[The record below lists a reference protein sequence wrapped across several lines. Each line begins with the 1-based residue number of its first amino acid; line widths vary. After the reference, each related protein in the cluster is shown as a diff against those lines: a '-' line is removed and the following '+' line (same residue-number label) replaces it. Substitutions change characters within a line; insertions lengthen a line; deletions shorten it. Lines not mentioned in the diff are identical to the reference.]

1 VSKDSNSRYRG
12 ALLDWMACAVGG
24 ADEPATRA
32 ARDAGDGVL
41 ERVIAAGTAGHVLDF
56 DDAYLPGVAH
66 LSAPTAPAAL
76 VLGAELG
83 ATAAEVLAAY
93 AAGFEAAGALA
104 RASHPALYDGGWHPT
119 PVCGALGAAVSA
131 SRLLELSPEAE
142 HSATGLA
149 LLRAGG
155 LRSAFGSAGKSI
167 QVGMAAAAGVA
178 SARLAA
184 AGASVDVRQIAGG
197 PAGFEAAFGASFE
210 QPGESRAIEENWI
223 KAYPCCLQTH
233 AVIEAALAAR
243 DAEAIDV
250 ERVFKSSGPRIE
262 VTAPPVSLQAAWVK
276 EPRDGLQAKFSIP
289 YLTAFS
295 LLRGAPDTQSF
306 ESVDG
311 AAKGLGERVGVSS
324 DATMSDSEVLL
335 AIDGAD
341 FRVAAALGSPQRP
354 MGDQELA
361 EKRRGLAGERLEGA
375 LDDLDR
381 PAAELL
387 KALAV

>member
-1 VSKDSNSRYRG
+1 VSDKLDSRYRG
-12 ALLDWMACAVGG
+12 AFLDWMACAVGG
-24 ADEPATRA
+24 LDESATRA
-32 ARDAGDGVL
+32 AREAGDGAL

-56 DDAYLPGVAH
+56 DDAFLPGVAH

-83 ATAAEVLAAY
+83 SRADEVLAAY

-119 PVCGALGAAVSA
+119 PVCGALGAAVTA

-155 LRSAFGSAGKSI
+155 LRSAFGSPGKSL

-184 AGASVDVRQIAGG
+184 AGASVDVGQIAGG

-210 QPGESRAIEENWI
+210 QPGDSRAIEENWI

-243 DAEAIDV
+243 DAGIDV
-250 ERVFKSSGPRIE
+250 GRATEASEPPIE
-262 VTAPPVSLQAAWVK
+262 VTVPPISLQAAWVK
-276 EPRDGLQAKFSIP
+276 DPRDGLQAKFSIP
-289 YLTAFS
+289 YLTAFA
-295 LLRGAPDTQSF
+295 LLHGRPEISSF
-306 ESVDG
+306 GGVDEAARRLAESVS
-311 AAKGLGERVGVSS
+311 VSS
-324 DATMSDSEVLL
+324 NSGMADSEVVLSL
-335 AIDGAD
+335 DGER
-341 FRVAAALGSPQRP
+341 FEVTAALGSPHRP
-354 MGDQELA
+354 MTEEALA
-361 EKRRGLAGERLEGA
+361 AKRRDLAGERLEGA
-375 LDDLDR
+375 LDDPQR
-381 PAAELL
+381 PALELL
-387 KALAV
+387 ETIEL